1 MVGRLGYDQHKL
13 RREPHARWYLLQG
26 GGGLARD
33 LNDSVDVPAAH
44 KTESY
49 TGTHGSRAI
58 KDLRAQLH
66 DMHAA
71 AQPFLTD
78 DSRESFW
85 RQVWELEVI
94 HAALRVRSNRKQF
107 YGFRLTAII
116 SAIVVPSLVGLNL
129 SGIGST
135 AVQWLTFSLS
145 LVAAL
150 STAVLTLFRFGDR
163 WQMYRTLSNELL
175 NVGWTLVTSSHT
187 DLNKPWSAFCAA
199 TNSAISRYNAEY
211 ATEVI
216 MQSGKSQP
224 DEGITAEQ
232 VAEAVH
238 AALVPPPLVS
248 FSGAVGVI
256 LTNARTADDA
266 DGRRIWRIPRDKVC
280 LLTVVVQTGPDALET
295 GPAALSTRSGLHAW
309 EPLDVR
315 GGRQAGAVEM
325 DLVLDAPFLEV
336 TKARGKLTCPTIGG
350 EAAFEGELRA
360 TQTGPYDLRV
370 VLLSAGRLIQ
380 AVPVEIV
387 VVENW

>member
-1 MVGRLGYDQHKL
+1 MTS
-13 RREPHARWYLLQG
+13 
-26 GGGLARD
+26 D
-33 LNDSVDVPAAH
+33 LNDSVEVPAAH
-44 KTESY
+44 KTGSY
-49 TGTHGSRAI
+49 TGTDGSRAI
-58 KDLRAQLH
+58 KALRAQLH

-85 RQVWELEVI
+85 RGAWEQTVI
-94 HAALRVRSNRKQF
+94 YAALRVRSNKRQY

-129 SGIGST
+129 SGIGGT

-150 STAVLTLFRFGDR
+150 SIAGLTFFRFGDR
-163 WQMYRTLSNELL
+163 WQMYLTLSYELL
-175 NVGWTLVTSSHT
+175 NAGWALVTSSHT

-199 TNSAISRYNAEY
+199 TNSAISRSS
-211 ATEVI
+211 TEVFI
-216 MQSGKSQP
+216 ATRAQSGKSQP

-295 GPAALSTRSGLHAW
+295 GPAALSTRSGLHTW

-336 TKARGKLTCPTIGG
+336 TKARGKLTCPTTGG
-350 EAAFEGELRA
+350 EAVFEGELRA

-380 AVPVEIV
+380 AVPIEVV